1 VERKLSKAA
10 VDLFSQ
16 VTSDRTRDN
25 DFKFRQGRV
34 HLDIK
39 KKIFSERA
47 VRHWNRLP
55 WEMV

>member
-1 VERKLSKAA
+1 MSKAA
-10 VDLFSQ
+10 VDLFSR

-25 DFKFRQGRV
+25 DFKFCQGRV

>member
-25 DFKFRQGRV
+25 DFKFRQWRV
-34 HLDIK
+34 HLEIN